1 MSIKQTEK
9 PANYGPFESLK
20 RGLKL
25 LARRGQRVS
34 EARFRT
40 AIERSP
46 LGIHVFAPDGR
57 PLLSNDAWTELW
69 GLRAGENPDANV
81 FRDEH
86 VRTSGLS
93 PYVEEGVAGAS
104 VITPPLLHDP
114 EAVGREGKK
123 RWFEA
128 SVYPVK
134 DDSGR
139 VLEVVLLVEDI
150 TERREVQDELERSE
164 ERLRS
169 LVQNAPDIITVL
181 DADGTIRYQSPAVE
195 RILGYGAEEMIGQ
208 DIFDYVHP
216 EDLGFVGT
224 TFSGGLSSPGAVS
237 NRLEYRLRH
246 KDGSWRHLEGI
257 STNLLDSPGVEGIV
271 VNSRDLSERKTLEEQ
286 ISHQAFHDSLT
297 GLPNR
302 ALFLDRLGHA
312 LARLTR
318 NVEPLAV
325 LLTDMDNFKVVND
338 SLGPEAGDALLAE
351 VADRIKDC
359 VRPQDTVARFGG
371 DEFAVLLED
380 VQDLKGAVRVAER
393 ITAALEA
400 PFSLRGREVFVALS
414 IGVAI
419 GAKGSESSV
428 HLLRKADL
436 ALREAKAKESGA
448 RYRVFEEG
456 MNARVFARLETED
469 HLRRAIA
476 HEELQVHYQPNVS
489 IETEKIVSMEA
500 YARWEHP
507 ERGTLEAKEFLA
519 VAEDSNL
526 IVPLGEGVIREACR
540 QGALWQGRY
549 PERIA
554 PKMSVNISRKQL
566 ADEEFA
572 EKVGEILQETGLQ
585 PGKLWF
591 DVAEGTVTEDEEI
604 SGRLLALRELGVHIA
619 VDNFGVGNSS
629 LSQLRRFPADTIKI
643 DRALVSGID
652 ENPQD
657 RAIVDAVIHLAR
669 ALGRTTIACGVETAE
684 QFAHLKRLGCDL
696 AQGTYFSKP
705 LPADVA
711 TPLLDAELGRPDTA
725 S

>member
-1 MSIKQTEK
+1 MSIKQKEK
-9 PANYGPFESLK
+9 PVSYGPFESLK

-34 EARFRT
+34 ETRFRT

-57 PLLSNDAWTELW
+57 PLLSNAAWAGLW
-69 GLRAGENPDANV
+69 GLPEGDDAADANV

-86 VRTSGLS
+86 VRLSGLTH
-93 PYVEEGVAGAS
+93 YVEEGVAGVA
-104 VITPPLLHDP
+104 VTTPPLLHDP
-114 EAVGREGKK
+114 EVVGREGRK

-134 DDSGR
+134 DDGGR

-150 TERREVQDELERSE
+150 TERREVQDELEKSE

-169 LVQNAPDIITVL
+169 LVRNAPDIITVL
-181 DADGTIRYQSPAVE
+181 DGSGTIRYHSPAIE
-195 RILGYGAEEMIGQ
+195 RILGYGAEELVGK

-237 NRLEYRLRH
+237 NRVEYRLRH
-246 KDGSWRHLEGI
+246 KDGSWRSLEGI
-257 STNLLDSPGVEGIV
+257 STNLLDSPGVNGIV

-302 ALFLDRLGHA
+302 SLFLDRLSHA
-312 LARLTR
+312 LARITR

-325 LLTDMDNFKVVND
+325 LLTDLDNFKVVND
-338 SLGPEAGDALLAE
+338 SMGPEVGDALLAE
-351 VADRIKDC
+351 VAVRIKDC
-359 VRPQDTVARFGG
+359 MRPQDTVARFGG

-380 VQDLKGAVRVAER
+380 VQDLKGALRVAER
-393 ITAALEA
+393 IAGALEA
-400 PFSLRGREVFVALS
+400 PFALGGRDVFVTLS
-414 IGVAI
+414 IGVAV
-419 GAKGSESSV
+419 GAKGNESSLE
-428 HLLRKADL
+428 LLRKADL
-436 ALREAKAKESGA
+436 ALHEAKGNEGGL
-448 RYRVFEEG
+448 RYRVFEESMDAG
-456 MNARVFARLETED
+456 VLVRLETEER
-469 HLRRAIA
+469 LRKAIA
-476 HEELQVHYQPNVS
+476 REELKVHYQPNVS
-489 IETEKIVSMEA
+489 VETEGIVSMEA

-507 ERGTLEAKEFLA
+507 ERGTLEAKEFLT
-519 VAEDSNL
+519 VAEETNL

-540 QGALWQGRY
+540 QGAAWQKRY
-549 PERIA
+549 GERKA
-554 PKMSVNISRKQL
+554 PKMSVNVSRRQL
-566 ADEEFA
+566 ADGGLA
-572 EKVGEILQETGLQ
+572 EKVAGILRETGMK
-585 PGKLWF
+585 PSNLWF

-604 SGRLLALRELGVHIA
+604 SGRLLALRELGIHIA

-629 LSQLRRFPADTIKI
+629 LSQLRRFPAETIKI
-643 DRALVSGID
+643 DRALISGID

-657 RAIVDAVIHLAR
+657 RAIVAAVIHLAR
-669 ALGRTTIACGVETAE
+669 AIGRSTIACGVETAE
-684 QFAHLKRLGCDL
+684 QFARLRTLGCDL

-711 TPLLDAELGRPDTA
+711 TPLLDAELGK
-725 S
+725 SV